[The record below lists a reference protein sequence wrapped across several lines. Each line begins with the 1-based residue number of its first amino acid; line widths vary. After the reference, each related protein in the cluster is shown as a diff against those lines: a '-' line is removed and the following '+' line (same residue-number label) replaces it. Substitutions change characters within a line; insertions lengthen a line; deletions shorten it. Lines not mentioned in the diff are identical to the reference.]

1 MREILWISLPE
12 QESVDIKGVIN
23 YINKKNLP
31 SLSVEQLLEKLINNQ
46 ADGWSQVIT

>member
-23 YINKKNLP
+23 YINKILYFNNI
-31 SLSVEQLLEKLINNQ
+31 KLNSIY
-46 ADGWSQVIT
+46 